1 MRTSSK
7 RDCEARSASFNTNL
21 SRHGHASDREKRH
34 KETRSALLL
43 PRGLISTERA
53 KAARGTS
60 TMPRMADDGRQW
72 SPFPLDI
79 TEPYSAEER
88 PGSKYIGSFRWK
100 VFQTFENPDFSEYP
114 VLAKLISV
122 VVMTTILVS
131 STTFIFESEACE
143 PTSFLPANPTL
154 VITLFIEVV
163 SVAIF
168 SMCAQGLGHGVG

>member
-1 MRTSSK
+1 
-7 RDCEARSASFNTNL
+7 
-21 SRHGHASDREKRH
+21 
-34 KETRSALLL
+34 
-43 PRGLISTERA
+43 
-53 KAARGTS
+53 
-60 TMPRMADDGRQW
+60 MPRMADDGRQW
-72 SPFPLDI
+72 TPFPLDI
-79 TEPYSAEER
+79 TEPCSAEER

-100 VFQTFENPDFSEYP
+100 VFQTFENPDFSENP

>member
-1 MRTSSK
+1 MK
-7 RDCEARSASFNTNL
+7 LAF
-21 SRHGHASDREKRH
+21 
-34 KETRSALLL
+34 
-43 PRGLISTERA
+43 RGLPAVWTELPITERA
-53 KAARGTS
+53 KRAGYVDLS

-72 SPFPLDI
+72 TPFPLDI

-100 VFQTFENPDFSEYP
+100 VFQTFENPDFSENP

-168 SMCAQGLGHGVG
+168 SMCAQGLGHGIG